1 MSGAWVDQRRSRCVS
16 TLMAATALAMTALLA
31 AGCSSKAK
39 KEGTGPGAAAGGTS
53 AGDRPE
59 DMDPEGRSRTGI
71 VPPEAGGAGPGAPG
85 GLKPPGVDLSP
96 AERQRRLEKHL
107 SAGKVALAGAG
118 LDADEAARQARLAL
132 AVDETSVDA
141 MVLLAHANIAKRY
154 YDQALDVLDK
164 AAERGGARVKEV
176 HFLLGVVYDETE
188 EPDKAFDAYRRAVAL
203 SPTYPS
209 ALMNL
214 GVHYLANQRYRDA
227 RSVYEKLTGSL
238 GYATAASLTNLGSAY
253 RGLSTE
259 LGATDVNQ
267 RNQMILRAEQT
278 YKRAIAKNKTY
289 ANAYYNLGLLYLDSD
304 PYPVAGGREMDSLAR
319 LKRAKSYFDQ
329 YRRLP
334 GADTKRVDEV
344 AATADK
350 LITREERLREMQ
362 RKREARDR
370 ARGDK

>member
-1 MSGAWVDQRRSRCVS
+1 
-16 TLMAATALAMTALLA
+16 
-31 AGCSSKAK
+31 
-39 KEGTGPGAAAGGTS
+39 
-53 AGDRPE
+53 
-59 DMDPEGRSRTGI
+59 MDPEGRSRTGI
-71 VPPEAGGAGPGAPG
+71 VPPEAGGAGPTDPG

-96 AERQRRLEKHL
+96 AERQRRVKKHL
-107 SAGKVALAGAG
+107 SAGKAALAGAG
-118 LDADEAARQARLAL
+118 LDADEAGRQARLAL

-141 MVLLAHANIAKRY
+141 MVLLAHANIEKRY

-203 SPTYPS
+203 APTYPS

-214 GVHYLANQRYRDA
+214 GVHYLANQRYLDA

-253 RGLSTE
+253 RGLSAE

-304 PYPVAGGREMDSLAR
+304 PYPVAGGREMDNLAR

-334 GADTKRVDEV
+334 GADTRRVDEI

-362 RKREARDR
+362 RKREARDK